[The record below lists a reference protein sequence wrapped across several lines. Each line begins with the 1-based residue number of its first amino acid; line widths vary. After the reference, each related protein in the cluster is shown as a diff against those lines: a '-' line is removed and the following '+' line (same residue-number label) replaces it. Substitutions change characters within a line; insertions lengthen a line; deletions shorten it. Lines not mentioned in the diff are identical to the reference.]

1 MNRLSYYLQRVPA
14 ITVVVDFNQVVG
26 LIGIDK
32 AEELCDYKVSSN
44 EIRTKPYN
52 ARSLVP
58 ENKRIRKQQLASF
71 NRSRLIAAIK
81 EAEGNDFKQFVEKK
95 ANPLPTDQMHL
106 LNAKE

>member
-14 ITVVVDFNQVVG
+14 LTVVVDFNQVADIVG
-26 LIGIDK
+26 LEK
-32 AEELCDYKVSSN
+32 AEDLCDYKILSN
-44 EIRTKPYN
+44 EIRTKPFN

-81 EAEGNDFKQFVEKK
+81 EAEGNDFKQFAESKS
-95 ANPLPTDQMHL
+95 NPLPTNQMHL
-106 LNAKE
+106 LNAEE